1 MNQKPE
7 VGKMESSDM
16 PEGSSC
22 EGMDANSGAS
32 VADAKKGFTALT
44 EERDSEFDYEPR
56 PQGGFVG
63 RADGWER

>member
-7 VGKMESSDM
+7 AGKMESNDM
-16 PEGSSC
+16 PDNVRG
-22 EGMDANSGAS
+22 GAS
-32 VADAKKGFTALT
+32 QTDVKKGFTALT